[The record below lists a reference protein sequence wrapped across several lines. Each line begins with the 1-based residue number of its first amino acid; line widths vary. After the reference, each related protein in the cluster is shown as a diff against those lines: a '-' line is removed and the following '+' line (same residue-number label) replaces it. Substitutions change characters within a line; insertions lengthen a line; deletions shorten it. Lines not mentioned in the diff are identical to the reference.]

1 MKEGEFKTGIELIE
15 NYKFRVDF
23 NSETIDD
30 IFVDEP
36 EPLGSGEYP
45 NAGKLLAAAV
55 GSCLCSS
62 LAFCLRRSR
71 VNVPSL
77 TAEVHAKLLRNERGR
92 LRVTSIAVTIRPKVD
107 DLEGMERCKDIFE
120 DFCIVTQSI
129 RQGIDVS
136 VEVKPPSPIS

>member
-62 LAFCLRRSR
+62 LAFCLRRSK

-77 TAEVHAKLLRNERGR
+77 TAEVHAVLLRNERGR

-107 DLEGMERCKDIFE
+107 DLEGMERCKGIFE

-136 VEVKPPSPIS
+136 VEVKPPFPIS

>member
-62 LAFCLRRSR
+62 LAFCLRRSK

-77 TAEVHAKLLRNERGR
+77 TAEVHAVLLRNERGR

-107 DLEGMERCKDIFE
+107 DLDGMERCKDIFE